1 MGFWKEFAKQN
12 SDIVHS
18 PTILMAFISLVLATP
33 IVVFSLNAAYFHI
46 FTLRKG
52 LDGPSV
58 NLLLGLL
65 GAATGG
71 LGTTAYFSKT
81 TMSQVTSFGGMGG
94 GANPAGGPAPTA
106 KKAPPIA
113 DGL

>member
-1 MGFWKEFAKQN
+1 MKGFWKDFVSGDN
-12 SDIVHS
+12 SVVHS
-18 PTILMAFISLVLATP
+18 PTVIMAFVGIVLATP
-33 IVVFSLNAAYFHI
+33 IVLFSLDAAYFHI
-46 FTLRKG
+46 FTLKKG

-81 TMSQVTSFGGMGG
+81 TMTNISSIGPVVDPSGTPPK
-94 GANPAGGPAPTA
+94 AKPAPTS
-106 KKAPPIA
+106 
-113 DGL
+113 

>member
-1 MGFWKEFAKQN
+1 MGFWKEFAKSN

-18 PTILMAFISLVLATP
+18 PTIIMAFVGAVLATP
-33 IVVFSLNAAYFHI
+33 IVVFSLNAAYYHI
-46 FTLRKG
+46 FTLHKG

-81 TMSQVTSFGGMGG
+81 TMSQVTSVGGMGG
-94 GANPAGGPAPTA
+94 GPISGPPPTA
-106 KKAPPIA
+106 KKAPPIG